1 MSKLTTATVL
11 AFERNLDISDGFM
24 AQKNSQ
30 NENSGIVPVRIQEK
44 SIRGTISNRL
54 KNTITNDPAK
64 LDAEIE
70 KANLQKGLVLGIGC
84 CHHRRNWRWH
94 ERHKESSQ

>member
-30 NENSGIVPVRIQEK
+30 NENSGNVPVRRQEM
-44 SIRGTISNRL
+44 SIRGTISNL
-54 KNTITNDPAK
+54 
-64 LDAEIE
+64 
-70 KANLQKGLVLGIGC
+70 
-84 CHHRRNWRWH
+84 
-94 ERHKESSQ
+94 

>member
-54 KNTITNDPAK
+54 KIPLQMTQLSLMLK
-64 LDAEIE
+64 LKKPIY
-70 KANLQKGLVLGIGC
+70 KK
-84 CHHRRNWRWH
+84 
-94 ERHKESSQ
+94 